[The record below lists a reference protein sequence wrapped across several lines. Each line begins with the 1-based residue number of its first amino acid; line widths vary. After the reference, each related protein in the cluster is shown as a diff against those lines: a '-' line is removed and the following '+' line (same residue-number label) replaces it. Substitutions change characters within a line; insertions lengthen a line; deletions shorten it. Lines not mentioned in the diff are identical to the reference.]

1 MWNRT
6 EDKIKTIK
14 CIFIRHG
21 STASNRE
28 HRYLGKTDELLDEAG
43 VQQIKQAAGSG
54 IYDNMCTRSE
64 TEISDKT
71 VYQSDANTQNIKIYS
86 SPLCRCI
93 QTAKIIFP
101 DAEPEPVEG
110 FSEMD
115 FGEFELKNYEELSS
129 DMRYRDTYQ
138 AWIDSGG
145 TLAFPGGESRDEFI
159 KRCVS
164 SFEQTISALEDNDTA
179 VFVVHG
185 GTIMAIMSHYCG
197 GDYFDYQVKNGCGY
211 SCVIYIDYNNNEK
224 KNFSNIKQII
234 I

>member
-1 MWNRT
+1 MRNRT

-28 HRYLGKTDELLDEAG
+28 HRYLGKTDEPLDETG
-43 VQQIKQAAGSG
+43 IQQIKQAAGSG
-54 IYDNMCTRSE
+54 IYDRA
-64 TEISDKT
+64 K
-71 VYQSDANTQNIKIYS
+71 NIKIYS

-93 QTAKIIFP
+93 QTAKIIFH
-101 DAEPEPVEG
+101 DVEPELVED

-129 DMRYRDTYQ
+129 DTRYRDTYQ

-145 TLAFPGGESRDEFI
+145 TLAFPGGESREKFI
-159 KRCVS
+159 ERCVRG
-164 SFEQTISALEDNDTA
+164 FEQTIAALEGNDTA

-185 GTIMAIMSHYCG
+185 GTIMAILSHYCG

-211 SCVIYIDYNNNEK
+211 SCVIDINNSDKDKFFSYIRH
-224 KNFSNIKQII
+224 ITI
-234 I
+234 

>member
-1 MWNRT
+1 MRNRT

-28 HRYLGKTDELLDEAG
+28 HRYLGKTDEPLDETG
-43 VQQIKQAAGSG
+43 IQQIKQAAGSG
-54 IYDNMCTRSE
+54 IYDRA
-64 TEISDKT
+64 K
-71 VYQSDANTQNIKIYS
+71 NIKIYS

-101 DAEPEPVEG
+101 DLEPKLVED

-129 DMRYRDTYQ
+129 DTRYRDTYQ

-145 TLAFPGGESRDEFI
+145 TLAFPGGESREEFI
-159 KRCVS
+159 ERCVRG
-164 SFEQTISALEDNDTA
+164 FEQTIAALEGNDTA

-185 GTIMAIMSHYCG
+185 GTIMAILSHYCG
-197 GDYFDYQVKNGCGY
+197 GDYFDYQVKTGCGY
-211 SCVIYIDYNNNEK
+211 SCVIDINNSDK
-224 KNFSNIKQII
+224 DKIFSDIRHITI
-234 I
+234 

>member
-1 MWNRT
+1 MRNRT
-6 EDKIKTIK
+6 EDKIKTVK

-28 HRYLGKTDELLDEAG
+28 HRYLGKTDEPLDEAG
-43 VQQIKQAAGSG
+43 IQQIKQSA
-54 IYDNMCTRSE
+54 E
-64 TEISDKT
+64 
-71 VYQSDANTQNIKIYS
+71 YQSDVNTQNIKIYS
-86 SPLCRCI
+86 SPLRRCI

-101 DAEPEPVEG
+101 DIEPESVEA

-115 FGEFELKNYEELSS
+115 FGEFELRNYEELSS
-129 DMRYRDTYQ
+129 DPRYRDTYL

-145 TLAFPGGESRDEFI
+145 TLAFPGGESRAEFI
-159 KRCVS
+159 NRCVRG
-164 SFEQTISALEDNDTA
+164 FEQTIAALENNDTA

-211 SCVIYIDYNNNEK
+211 SCVVDIDNNGEI
-224 KNFSNIKQII
+224 NFLNIKQII

>member
-1 MWNRT
+1 MRDRT

-28 HRYLGKTDELLDEAG
+28 HRYLGKTDEPLDEAG
-43 VQQIKQAAGSG
+43 IQQIKQAAGSG

-64 TEISDKT
+64 TGISDKT
-71 VYQSDANTQNIKIYS
+71 VYQSDVSTQNIKIYS

-101 DAEPEPVEG
+101 DIEPKLVED

-129 DMRYRDTYQ
+129 DTRYRDTYQ

-145 TLAFPGGESRDEFI
+145 TLAFPGGESREEFI
-159 KRCVS
+159 ERCVRG
-164 SFEQTISALEDNDTA
+164 FEQTIAALEGNDTA

-197 GDYFDYQVKNGCGY
+197 GDYFDYQVKTGCGY
-211 SCVIYIDYNNNEK
+211 SCVIDINNSDKDNI
-224 KNFSNIKQII
+224 FSDIRHITI
-234 I
+234 

>member
-1 MWNRT
+1 MRNRT

-28 HRYLGKTDELLDEAG
+28 HRYLGKTDEPLDETG
-43 VQQIKQAAGSG
+43 IQQIKQAAGSG
-54 IYDNMCTRSE
+54 IYDRA
-64 TEISDKT
+64 K
-71 VYQSDANTQNIKIYS
+71 NIKIYS

-101 DAEPEPVEG
+101 DVEPKLVED

-129 DMRYRDTYQ
+129 DTRYRDTYQ

-145 TLAFPGGESRDEFI
+145 TLAFPGGESREEFI
-159 KRCVS
+159 ERCVRG
-164 SFEQTISALEDNDTA
+164 FEQTIAALEGNDTA

-185 GTIMAIMSHYCG
+185 GTIMAILSHYCG
-197 GDYFDYQVKNGCGY
+197 GDYFDYQVKTGCGY
-211 SCVIYIDYNNNEK
+211 SCVIDINNSDK
-224 KNFSNIKQII
+224 DKIFSDIRHITI
-234 I
+234 

>member
-1 MWNRT
+1 MRDRT

-28 HRYLGKTDELLDEAG
+28 HRYLGKTDEPLDEA
-43 VQQIKQAAGSG
+43 VIQQIKQAAGSG
-54 IYDNMCTRSE
+54 IYDRA
-64 TEISDKT
+64 K
-71 VYQSDANTQNIKIYS
+71 NIKIYS

-101 DAEPEPVEG
+101 DLEPKLVED

-129 DMRYRDTYQ
+129 DTRYRDTYQ

-145 TLAFPGGESRDEFI
+145 TLAFPGGESREEFI
-159 KRCVS
+159 ERCVRG
-164 SFEQTISALEDNDTA
+164 FEQTIAALEGNDTA

-185 GTIMAIMSHYCG
+185 GTIMAILSHYCG
-197 GDYFDYQVKNGCGY
+197 GDYFDYQVKTGCGY
-211 SCVIYIDYNNNEK
+211 SCVIDINNSDK
-224 KNFSNIKQII
+224 DKIFSDIRHITI
-234 I
+234 

>member
-1 MWNRT
+1 MRNRT

-28 HRYLGKTDELLDEAG
+28 HRYLGKTDEPLDEAG
-43 VQQIKQAAGSG
+43 MQQIKQA
-54 IYDNMCTRSE
+54 
-64 TEISDKT
+64 TE
-71 VYQSDANTQNIKIYS
+71 YQSDVNTQNIKIYS
-86 SPLCRCI
+86 SPLRRCI

-101 DAEPEPVEG
+101 DLEPEPVEA

-129 DMRYRDTYQ
+129 DPRYRDTYQ
-138 AWIDSGG
+138 TWIDSGG

-164 SFEQTISALEDNDTA
+164 GFERTISALEDNDTA

-185 GTIMAIMSHYCG
+185 GTIMAIMSYYCG

-211 SCVIYIDYNNNEK
+211 SCVVDIDYNNNEK
-224 KNFSNIKQII
+224 KNISNIKQII

>member
-1 MWNRT
+1 MRNRT

-21 STASNRE
+21 ITASNRE
-28 HRYLGKTDELLDEAG
+28 HRYLGKTDEPLDEAG
-43 VQQIKQAAGSG
+43 IQQIKQVAGSG
-54 IYDNMCTRSE
+54 IYDRA
-64 TEISDKT
+64 K
-71 VYQSDANTQNIKIYS
+71 NIKIYS

-101 DAEPEPVEG
+101 DVEPKLVED

-129 DMRYRDTYQ
+129 DTRYRDTYQ

-145 TLAFPGGESRDEFI
+145 TLAFPGGESREEFI
-159 KRCVS
+159 ERCVRG
-164 SFEQTISALEDNDTA
+164 FEQTIAALEGNDTA

-197 GDYFDYQVKNGCGY
+197 GDYFDYQVKTGCGY
-211 SCVIYIDYNNNEK
+211 SCVIDINNSDK
-224 KNFSNIKQII
+224 DKIFSDIRHITI
-234 I
+234 

>member
-1 MWNRT
+1 MRNRT

-21 STASNRE
+21 STALNRE
-28 HRYLGKTDELLDEAG
+28 HRYLGKTDEPLDETG
-43 VQQIKQAAGSG
+43 IQQIKQAAGSG
-54 IYDNMCTRSE
+54 IYDRA
-64 TEISDKT
+64 K
-71 VYQSDANTQNIKIYS
+71 NIKIYS

-93 QTAKIIFP
+93 QTAKIFFP
-101 DAEPEPVEG
+101 DVEPELVED

-129 DMRYRDTYQ
+129 DTRYRDTYQ

-145 TLAFPGGESRDEFI
+145 TLAFPGGESREEFI
-159 KRCVS
+159 ERCVRG
-164 SFEQTISALEDNDTA
+164 FEQTIAALEGNDTA

-197 GDYFDYQVKNGCGY
+197 GDYFDYQVKTGCGY
-211 SCVIYIDYNNNEK
+211 SCVIDINNSDK
-224 KNFSNIKQII
+224 DKIFSDIRHITI
-234 I
+234 

>member
-1 MWNRT
+1 MRNRT

-28 HRYLGKTDELLDEAG
+28 HRYLGKTDEPLDETG
-43 VQQIKQAAGSG
+43 IQQIKQAAGSG
-54 IYDNMCTRSE
+54 IYDRA
-64 TEISDKT
+64 K
-71 VYQSDANTQNIKIYS
+71 NIKIYS

-101 DAEPEPVEG
+101 DVEPKLVED

-129 DMRYRDTYQ
+129 DTRYRDTYQ

-145 TLAFPGGESRDEFI
+145 TLAFPGGESREEFI
-159 KRCVS
+159 ERCVRG
-164 SFEQTISALEDNDTA
+164 FEQTIAALEGNDIA

-211 SCVIYIDYNNNEK
+211 SCVIDINNSDYSPKLKSYDKYI
-224 KNFSNIKQII
+224 I
-234 I
+234 

>member
-1 MWNRT
+1 MRNRT

-28 HRYLGKTDELLDEAG
+28 HRYLGKTDEPLDEAG
-43 VQQIKQAAGSG
+43 IQQIRQAAGSG
-54 IYDNMCTRSE
+54 IYDRA
-64 TEISDKT
+64 K
-71 VYQSDANTQNIKIYS
+71 NIKIYS

-101 DAEPEPVEG
+101 DLEPKLVED

-129 DMRYRDTYQ
+129 DTRYRDTYQ

-145 TLAFPGGESRDEFI
+145 TLAFPGGESREKFI
-159 KRCVS
+159 ERCVRG
-164 SFEQTISALEDNDTA
+164 FEQTIAALEGNDTA

-185 GTIMAIMSHYCG
+185 GTIMAILSHYCG

-211 SCVIYIDYNNNEK
+211 SCVIDINNSDK
-224 KNFSNIKQII
+224 DKIFSDIRHITI
-234 I
+234 

>member
-1 MWNRT
+1 MRNRT

-21 STASNRE
+21 ITASNRE
-28 HRYLGKTDELLDEAG
+28 HRYLGKTDEPLDEAG
-43 VQQIKQAAGSG
+43 IQQIKQAAGSG
-54 IYDNMCTRSE
+54 IYDRA
-64 TEISDKT
+64 K
-71 VYQSDANTQNIKIYS
+71 NIKIYS

-101 DAEPEPVEG
+101 DVEPKLVED

-129 DMRYRDTYQ
+129 DTRYRDTYQ

-145 TLAFPGGESRDEFI
+145 TLAFPGGESREEFI
-159 KRCVS
+159 ERCVRG
-164 SFEQTISALEDNDTA
+164 FEQTIAALEGNDTA

-197 GDYFDYQVKNGCGY
+197 GDYFDYQVKTGCGY
-211 SCVIYIDYNNNEK
+211 SCVIDINNSDK
-224 KNFSNIKQII
+224 DKIFSDIRHITI
-234 I
+234 

>member
-1 MWNRT
+1 MRNRT

-21 STASNRE
+21 STDSNRQ
-28 HRYLGKTDELLDEAG
+28 HRYLGKTDEPLDEAG
-43 VQQIKQAAGSG
+43 IQQIKHAAESG
-54 IYDNMCTRSE
+54 IYDNMCTKSE
-64 TEISDKT
+64 TEISNQT
-71 VYQSDANTQNIKIYS
+71 VKIYS

-101 DAEPEPVEG
+101 DVEPELVET

-129 DMRYRDTYQ
+129 DTRYHDTYQ

-145 TLAFPGGESRDEFI
+145 TMAFPGGESREEFI
-159 KRCVS
+159 ERCVRG
-164 SFEQTISALEDNDTA
+164 FDRMIDGLEDNDTA

-185 GTIMAIMSHYCG
+185 GTIMAIMSRYCS

-211 SCVIYIDYNNNEK
+211 SCMVDIDCSNGK
-224 KNFSNIKQII
+224 KFFSNIKQII
-234 I
+234 IY

>member
-1 MWNRT
+1 MRNRT

-28 HRYLGKTDELLDEAG
+28 HRYLGKTDEPLDEAG
-43 VQQIKQAAGSG
+43 IQQIKQAAKSG
-54 IYDNMCTRSE
+54 IYDRA
-64 TEISDKT
+64 K
-71 VYQSDANTQNIKIYS
+71 NIKIYS

-101 DAEPEPVEG
+101 DVEPELVED
-110 FSEMD
+110 FSEMY

-129 DMRYRDTYQ
+129 DTRYRDIYQ
-138 AWIDSGG
+138 AWIDSSG
-145 TLAFPGGESRDEFI
+145 TLAFPGGESREEFI
-159 KRCVS
+159 ERCVRG
-164 SFEQTISALEDNDTA
+164 FEQTIAALEGNDTV

-185 GTIMAIMSHYCG
+185 GTIMAILSHYCG

-211 SCVIYIDYNNNEK
+211 SCVIDINNSDK
-224 KNFSNIKQII
+224 DKIFSDIRHITI
-234 I
+234 